1 MKKLIYLWLL
11 ASVLLPAAC
20 TDDDD
25 VFSEESGVRLQAV
38 IDECNTTLRGAEN
51 GWKMVYYPKVESYG
65 GYTFLF
71 KFGAKNR
78 VQMISDFD
86 TSEDTD
92 YSYNF
97 NTSESVVLTFDSY
110 SPLHRLADPQY
121 PAPDYSNKKGYGVE
135 GDFEFV
141 VKKVTADTLYLVGK
155 KNRVEIPLTRAS
167 AESWEELRSAAAIDS
182 YFSITNDELLQ
193 MSVDGVKKLE
203 AMVSIN
209 DVYRIFTVTYEENGE
224 EVEIFSPYIVT
235 ETGCEFTKEL
245 TIMGVK
251 FTGLDVEQS
260 IPFAQRTFISNDAG
274 NRIAFKVKYNGPL
287 NLTPE
292 DIPTY
297 EPDPDVLSVELL
309 RSSHEKYVVT
319 AMGTR
324 LQMIEDALR
333 EELPDFVGFGMFID
347 RDEKNPGVMSF
358 SAMDDGTEKFYYYG
372 FDEFTMLNGTN
383 NQVYFDKSGK
393 YGAGN
398 KYTSGWTGRTA
409 YTGNANMTKMR
420 TGFFFLKTGHTVIF
434 DSKDV
439 FWIRSNEDPND
450 WWKLEAAD

>member
-11 ASVLLPAAC
+11 ASVLLAVAC

-86 TSEDTD
+86 MSEDTD

-155 KNRVEIPLTRAS
+155 KNRVEVLLTKATGEDWLLVS
-167 AESWEELRSAAAIDS
+167 MMAEMSSCFALSENERLG
-182 YFSITNDELLQ
+182 
-193 MSVDGVKKLE
+193 MSVHGVLKL
-203 AMVSIN
+203 
-209 DVYRIFTVTYEENGE
+209 
-224 EVEIFSPYIVT
+224 
-235 ETGCEFTKEL
+235 
-245 TIMGVK
+245 
-251 FTGLDVEQS
+251 
-260 IPFAQRTFISNDAG
+260 
-274 NRIAFKVKYNGPL
+274 
-287 NLTPE
+287 
-292 DIPTY
+292 
-297 EPDPDVLSVELL
+297 
-309 RSSHEKYVVT
+309 
-319 AMGTR
+319 
-324 LQMIEDALR
+324 
-333 EELPDFVGFGMFID
+333 
-347 RDEKNPGVMSF
+347 
-358 SAMDDGTEKFYYYG
+358 
-372 FDEFTMLNGTN
+372 
-383 NQVYFDKSGK
+383 
-393 YGAGN
+393 
-398 KYTSGWTGRTA
+398 
-409 YTGNANMTKMR
+409 
-420 TGFFFLKTGHTVIF
+420 
-434 DSKDV
+434 
-439 FWIRSNEDPND
+439 
-450 WWKLEAAD
+450 